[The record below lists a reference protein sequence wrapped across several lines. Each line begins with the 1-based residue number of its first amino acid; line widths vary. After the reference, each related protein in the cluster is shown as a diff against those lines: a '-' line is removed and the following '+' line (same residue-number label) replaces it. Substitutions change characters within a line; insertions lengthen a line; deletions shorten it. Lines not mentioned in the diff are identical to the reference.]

1 MTIGPQP
8 SAASTPVAPSA
19 RRSTPFITAVEPGLA
34 PHGLTIRRRL
44 TLIVLAVALPMLL
57 LSVAIVWRLAV
68 LERDARTQAI
78 VYSSRSIM
86 SAVEAQLGK
95 YVAVGQALA
104 TSPALQAADIVAF
117 RGEAERAISG
127 LPGAWVTLVDPA
139 GQQVLNTLLSPGAS
153 LPRVPPSVLAE
164 ERRAFETRQV
174 QFTDVVVGPVAGT
187 PVIGA
192 GVPVFRTGAPAYY
205 LLIGVQANA
214 IRDLL
219 NDRRMPEGWLAGV
232 IDRSGNFVA
241 RSLDHER
248 WVGKPASAGWL
259 AVRRVDGVAEF
270 LSVEDRP
277 IVSANSVSPMSGWA
291 IGLATEKSVFE
302 APIRQTM
309 IAATVASLAVTV
321 LSVLLAAWAA
331 RRITGPI
338 EALVQ
343 VAGRLQRGEPVRF
356 QPTGVP
362 EVDHALQAFDTAAK
376 SLIAREG
383 ALADSELRMRLAQD
397 AAHAGSWEWT
407 LADNRNYW
415 SESLWAL
422 YGLTI
427 GACEPSYDNWVASI
441 HADDRERVAGI
452 VGAAAAAGQE
462 FEVQWRVNRPAGEP
476 VRWLLARSRPIVD
489 ANGRVDRYIGIVIDI
504 TERMRT
510 EQALRE
516 SDRRLA
522 VIMEA
527 LPVGVGLFDGD
538 GRAMVSNGYFRR
550 FVPHVI
556 ASRDEARRALWEGY
570 DEKGRLL
577 KPEDY
582 PAARALRGEP
592 VWPGLEFFFR
602 GDEHQGPLWTR
613 IAALPFL
620 DESGGVAG
628 AVQMIVDI
636 DAEKRAQE
644 ERRTL
649 QAELLHVSR
658 LSEMGQ
664 MAAALAHELNQPLTA
679 VAVYIGGCQRIVAAD
694 DIDDERRQKLRQ
706 MMQMIGD
713 QALRAGEIIK
723 QLRDFVRKGDGERR
737 VVSAAT
743 LMQEAST
750 LALTAAKHKGVE
762 VRFDTDK
769 PGTILV
775 NQVQIQQV
783 VFNLV
788 RNAIEAMEDTPRK
801 ELDIRLSASGERI
814 EFSVADTGTGLA
826 PEIADRLFMPFA
838 STKSQGMGIGLSVCR
853 NIVEA
858 HQGRIWAEPNPG
870 GGTVFRFWLP
880 VVGVD
885 MAEDAE

>member
-1 MTIGPQP
+1 MTLGPQP
-8 SAASTPVAPSA
+8 SASSPPESSAGRQTPPS
-19 RRSTPFITAVEPGLA
+19 TAVDQKLA
-34 PHGLTIRRRL
+34 PCGLTVRRRL
-44 TLIVLAVALPMLL
+44 TLILLAVALPMLL
-57 LSVAIVWRLAV
+57 LSVAIVWRLAD
-68 LERDARTQAI
+68 LERDARMQAI
-78 VYSSRSIM
+78 VYSSHSIM

-95 YVAVGQALA
+95 YVAVGRALA
-104 TSPALQAADIVAF
+104 TSPALQAGDIVAF
-117 RGEAERAISG
+117 RGEAERAVSG
-127 LPGAWVTLVDPA
+127 LPGAWVALVDPA
-139 GQQVLNTLLSPGAS
+139 GQQVLNTLQSPGVS

-164 ERRAFETRQV
+164 ERRAFATGQV
-174 QFTDVVVGPVAGT
+174 QFTDVVVGPVTGT
-187 PVIGA
+187 PVLGA
-192 GVPVFRTGAPAYY
+192 GVPVFGASGPAYY

-214 IRDLL
+214 FRDLL

-248 WVGKPASAGWL
+248 WVGKSASVGWL
-259 AVRRVDGVAEF
+259 ETRRVDGVAEF
-270 LSVEDRP
+270 LSVENRP

-291 IGLATEKSVFE
+291 IGVATEKSVFE

-309 IAATVASLAVTV
+309 MAATVASLAVTV

-343 VAGRLQRGEPVRF
+343 AAGRLQRGEPVRF

-362 EVDHALQAFDTAAK
+362 EVDHALQAFDTATKA
-376 SLIAREG
+376 LITREG
-383 ALADSELRMRLAQD
+383 ALANSELRMRLAQD

-427 GACEPSYDNWVASI
+427 GACEPTYGNWIASI
-441 HADDRERVAGI
+441 HPDDRKRVAAVI
-452 VGAAAAAGQE
+452 GAAAAAGHE
-462 FEVQWRVNRPAGEP
+462 FEVQWRVNRLEGEP
-476 VRWLLARSRPIVD
+476 DRWLLARGRPIVGP
-489 ANGRVDRYIGIVIDI
+489 AGAADRYIGIVIDI
-504 TERMRT
+504 TERMRA

-527 LPVGVGLFDGD
+527 LPVGVGLFDRE
-538 GRAMVSNGYFRR
+538 GRAIVSNGYFRR
-550 FVPHVI
+550 FVPRVI
-556 ASRDEARRALWEGY
+556 ASRDEARRGLWEGY
-570 DEKGRLL
+570 DEKGRHLN
-577 KPEDY
+577 PDDY

-592 VWPGLEFFFR
+592 VWPGHEFYFR
-602 GDEHQGPLWTR
+602 GDEHQVPIWTR

-620 DESGGVAG
+620 DEGGQVAG

-636 DAEKRAQE
+636 DEEKRAQE

-679 VAVYIGGCQRIVAAD
+679 VAVYIGGCQRIVGAD
-694 DIDDERRQKLRQ
+694 EIDEERKQKLRQ
-706 MMQMIGD
+706 LMQMIGD

-737 VVSAAT
+737 VVSAAI

-750 LALTAAKHKGVE
+750 LALTAAKHKGVA
-762 VRFDTDK
+762 VRFDIDK
-769 PGTILV
+769 PGKILV
-775 NQVQIQQV
+775 NQVQIQQI

-801 ELDIRLSASGERI
+801 ELDIRLAVSGERL

-858 HQGRIWAEPNPG
+858 HRGRIWAQPNPG
-870 GGTVFRFWLP
+870 GGTVFCFWLP
-880 VVGVD
+880 VVGEDV
-885 MAEDAE
+885 AEDAE